1 MRMSRVA
8 KQDPEEMA
16 SDFNALVEQGRA
28 MLEDIMDTRPSRSL
42 SKARSTLDDV
52 TQRLADMQSSATRAA
67 RQGVKDSARYAR
79 QEDQYLHDNPWP
91 AIAGGIVLGGLLATF
106 WWAQRR

>member
-28 MLEDIMDTRPSRSL
+28 MLEDMMDGRSAR
-42 SKARSTLDDV
+42 KARSALDDV
-52 TQRLADMQSSATRAA
+52 ATRLADMQTSATRAA
-67 RQGVKDSARYAR
+67 RQGVKESARYAR
-79 QEDQYLHDNPWP
+79 QADQYLHENPWP

>member
-1 MRMSRVA
+1 MRMNRIT

-28 MLEDIMDTRPSRSL
+28 MLEDMMDGTSSR
-42 SKARSTLDDV
+42 KARSALDDV
-52 TQRLADMQSSATRAA
+52 TQRLADMQTSATRAA
-67 RQGVKDSARYAR
+67 RQGVKESARYAR
-79 QEDQYLHDNPWP
+79 QADQYLHENPWP

>member
-28 MLEDIMDTRPSRSL
+28 MLEDMMDARSAR
-42 SKARSTLDDV
+42 KARSALDDV
-52 TQRLADMQSSATRAA
+52 ATRLADMQSSATRAA
-67 RQGVKDSARYAR
+67 RQGVKESARYAR
-79 QEDQYLHDNPWP
+79 QADQYLHENPWP